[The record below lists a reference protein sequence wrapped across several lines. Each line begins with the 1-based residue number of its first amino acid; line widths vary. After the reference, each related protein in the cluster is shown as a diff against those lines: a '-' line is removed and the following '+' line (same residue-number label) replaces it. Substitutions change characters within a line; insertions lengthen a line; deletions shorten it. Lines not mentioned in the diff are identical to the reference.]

1 MDSTPEDR
9 LEVLLRLYETARD
22 QQDSDMAEAADD
34 AEADAIED
42 NVDKLR
48 RDYMRAERQ
57 RLEGSGPAIEAAFRS
72 AKAAANNV
80 AQAYRQGKALADRI
94 RAVSGAVTAVSNL
107 MARIDGD
114 DASGG
119 AGRA

>member
-22 QQDSDMAEAADD
+22 QQDSDMAEATTD
-34 AEADAIED
+34 AEADAIQN

-48 RDYMRAERQ
+48 RDYMRAERE
-57 RLEGSGPAIEAAFRS
+57 RLEASGPAVEAAFR
-72 AKAAANNV
+72 AAQAAADNV

-107 MARIDGD
+107 MARIDD
-114 DASGG
+114 DGHGG
-119 AGRA
+119 PRGV